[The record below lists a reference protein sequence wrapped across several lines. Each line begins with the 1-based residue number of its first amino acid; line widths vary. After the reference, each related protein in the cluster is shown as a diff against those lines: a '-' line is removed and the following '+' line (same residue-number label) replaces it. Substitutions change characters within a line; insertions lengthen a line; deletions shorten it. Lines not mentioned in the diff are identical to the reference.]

1 VLRRARGRRADHACR
16 DTHRRGRRL
25 TAYLLDTNV
34 LIALAWP
41 NHVHH
46 REALDWFTSRAASA
60 FRTCPIT
67 ETGFV
72 RISSNPAFTPAAVT
86 PGEAL
91 ALLTR
96 ITKMPGHDFW
106 PDDLPLTN
114 TFPAEIV
121 LGHHRHVTD
130 SYLLALA
137 AAHDGVVGTL
147 DRGMLALAG
156 YWEGRVEVIGKS

>member
-1 VLRRARGRRADHACR
+1 M
-16 DTHRRGRRL
+16 

-46 REALDWFTSRAASA
+46 QDALAWFHAKAAPG
-60 FRTCPIT
+60 FRTCPLT

-72 RISSNPAFTPAAVT
+72 RISSNPSFTAAAVT

-91 ALLTR
+91 ALLAR
-96 ITKMPGHDFW
+96 ITKLPGHGFW
-106 PDDLPLTN
+106 PDDLPLAGA
-114 TFPAEIV
+114 FRDPVAI
-121 LGHHRHVTD
+121 GHHRHITD

-137 AAHDGVVGTL
+137 AEHDGIVGTL
-147 DRGMLALAG
+147 DRGMRVLG
-156 YWEGRVEVIGKS
+156 RQWPGRVEVIGSE